1 MKINEI
7 LVEKQFKDLPSW
19 ANKLSDPT
27 HGGGKFGAP
36 QGNFVP
42 PAPYE
47 LAVGLPGASAA
58 AAGIGKGAQA
68 LARISS
74 RVANR
79 GTKVHKDLSPH
90 TARVLRREA
99 EQLKIERAANKAYR
113 RKFPN
118 EVKIDQGINKA
129 QRRLNRALLQTG
141 NNSAETAKAAE
152 KLRHQYGVAQQT
164 RHLARN
170 ADRTLP
176 KNLRRSDA
184 VEKARHNKEMNLNK
198 EFRHEAQTWNDY
210 LSARNADYVAR
221 QATRG

>member
-79 GTKVHKDLSPH
+79 GTTAHKSLSP
-90 TARVLRREA
+90 ARAASLV
-99 EQLKIERAANKAYR
+99 KDIEKVNSRLAANKAFKEKLEPRLYKLGQR
-113 RKFPN
+113 F
-118 EVKIDQGINKA
+118 NKA
-129 QRRLNRALLQTG
+129 RRDLAKTTLRTGEKSAQTI
-141 NNSAETAKAAE
+141 KAAK
-152 KLRHQYGVAQQT
+152 KLRHEWGVADDVLKT
-164 RHLARN
+164 M
-170 ADRTLP
+170 
-176 KNLRRSDA
+176 
-184 VEKARHNKEMNLNK
+184 KAIK
-198 EFRHEAQTWNDY
+198 
-210 LSARNADYVAR
+210 
-221 QATRG
+221 